1 MKSLMYKSP
10 TSHHRFIEGSSNST
24 HEVATLS
31 IPKLAATKTTI
42 AIGVV
47 KHVLAPLMAT
57 MSLQ

>member
-42 AIGVV
+42 AI
-47 KHVLAPLMAT
+47 
-57 MSLQ
+57 